1 MQRQPG
7 PGRHP
12 AAIVP
17 TPGATDTKRLVRAA
31 ARGDQEAWNRLV
43 DRYSGLLWAIAR
55 AHRLDGAEAADVVQG
70 SWLRLVEH
78 LETIRTPEGVGAWL
92 ATTARREC
100 LRTIRRTARSQP
112 SDQMESLSP
121 IEPSEIDGGLLDAER
136 NESLWHAFR
145 RLPQRDQRLLRLLTA
160 DPAPKKRTRLGT
172 RSGPTWSNNQSLR
185 RAVSTLA
192 RGGYSGDRLLRDVN
206 HHRAMSVTGTI
217 SCSTTRPGRFAV
229 KYFTTP
235 PSGWRARTGAAA
247 RRAAAPR

>member
-7 PGRHP
+7 PGRQP

-17 TPGATDTKRLVRAA
+17 TPGATETKRLVRAA

-136 NESLWHAFR
+136 NESLWQAFR

-160 DPAPKKRTRLGT
+160 DPAPSYDEIGAALGMPIG
-172 RSGPTWSNNQSLR
+172 SIGPTRARALGRLR
-185 RAVSTLA
+185 QELE
-192 RGGYSGDRLLRDVN
+192 
-206 HHRAMSVTGTI
+206 
-217 SCSTTRPGRFAV
+217 
-229 KYFTTP
+229 
-235 PSGWRARTGAAA
+235 RTGALAA
-247 RRAAAPR
+247 LSDAGR